1 MSDRVLEVGK
11 LPPKLLAEVLET
23 GRPVPPELLLPPT
36 VGEDAGVIAVRSGA
50 LVAASDPVTLTGQ
63 DVGAHAVLVNAND
76 VAVMGARP
84 RWFLA
89 TVLLPTGV
97 TEDAVRALY
106 RRMHEALAALDA
118 VLVGGHVEIT
128 DSVRRTVV
136 VGHMMGLRQDSNFA
150 RTAALEPGHV
160 VVQIGPAP
168 VEGAAVLAAEARTQ
182 LEGRVA
188 AATLMEASG
197 ALTDPGISVVEP
209 ALRAT
214 TLGATAMHDPTEGGL
229 SAGLY
234 EMAETAGVRLVV
246 DPDAVLWYEP
256 GRILSE
262 ALGVDPWG
270 LLASGALLAA
280 FPGDGVGT
288 AIAMLR
294 EEGFSCAPIAHAEAG
309 DGVGFETGGAVPRF
323 ARDEVIRVASGEG

>member
-11 LPPKLLAEVLET
+11 LPPDLLAEVLVT

-36 VGEDAGVIAVRSGA
+36 VGEDAGVIAVQSGA

-106 RRMHEALAALDA
+106 RRMHEALASLDA

-128 DSVRRTVV
+128 DAVRRTVV
-136 VGHMMGLRQDSNFA
+136 VGHMMGLRQDGNFA

-168 VEGAAVLAAEARTQ
+168 VEGAAVLAAEARAQ
-182 LEGRVA
+182 LESGIA
-188 AATLMEASG
+188 AATLAEASR

-246 DPDAVLWYEP
+246 AADAVLWYEP

-262 ALGVDPWG
+262 ALGIDPWG

-280 FPGDGVGT
+280 FPGGT
-288 AIAMLR
+288 YEEALTTLAA
-294 EEGFSCAPIAHAEAG
+294 EGFACAPIARAEAG
-309 DGVGFETGGAVPRF
+309 GGVGFDTGGAVPRF
-323 ARDEVIRVASGEG
+323 ARDEVIRVARGER